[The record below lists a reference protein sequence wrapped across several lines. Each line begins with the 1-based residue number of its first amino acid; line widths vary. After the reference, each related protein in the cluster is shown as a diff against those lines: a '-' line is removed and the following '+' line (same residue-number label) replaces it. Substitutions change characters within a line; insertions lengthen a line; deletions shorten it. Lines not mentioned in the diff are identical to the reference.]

1 MASNQGANHSAILIA
16 VGWGFSRL
24 KKMRANMISEPFAIG
39 DSLIHRLDPR
49 IRVVLSV
56 LYTFV
61 IALAYQFVVLT
72 AALILS
78 SALIAIARLSIKAV
92 FKRMVMVNALI
103 LLLWLVL
110 PFTFNGNV
118 LTRIGPFAIYH
129 PGVVLAAQIT
139 LKSNA
144 ILFAFIALIAT
155 MSLATLG
162 HALHRLG
169 VPGKMVHLLL
179 MTYRYLFVIE
189 VEYLRLMRA
198 AKIRGF
204 RPGTNV
210 NTYRTYS
217 YVIGMLFVRAAER
230 AERVY
235 QAMLCR
241 GFNGKFYSLQEF
253 QTTAA
258 SWIFSIIMA
267 IFIMAMIF
275 MEVSNDRIF

>member
-1 MASNQGANHSAILIA
+1 MASNQCANHWAILIA

-78 SALIAIARLSIKAV
+78 SALIAIARVSIKAV

-169 VPGKMVHLLL
+169 VPEKMVHLLL

-217 YVIGMLFVRAAER
+217 YVIGMLFVRAAAR

-258 SWIFSIIMA
+258 SWIFSIIMT